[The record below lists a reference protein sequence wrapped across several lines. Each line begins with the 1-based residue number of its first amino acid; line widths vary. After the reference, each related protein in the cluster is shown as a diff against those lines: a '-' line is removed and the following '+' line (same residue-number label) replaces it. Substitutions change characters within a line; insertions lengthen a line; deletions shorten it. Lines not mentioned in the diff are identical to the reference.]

1 MAKSTKKTKA
11 PKEVKTRVSP
21 KQLLSEYKNKALA
34 YIQTLRY
41 PKTVNSLSITG
52 YELKEGRKLSKSV
65 PVPELITMVGMA
77 AQFGKKVAVTVTGSG
92 DDVKLNFLIQ
102 DEAPSTPID
111 LYSR

>member
-1 MAKSTKKTKA
+1 MAKKSKTAA
-11 PKEVKTRVSP
+11 PKTTRASA
-21 KQLLSEYKNKALA
+21 KQLLSEYKERALQF
-34 YIQTLRY
+34 ISDLRY

-102 DEAPSTPID
+102 DEAPSTPND
-111 LYSR
+111 LLLY